1 MFRARRSL
9 IFDII
14 GVVQD
19 HSPEIEHRP
28 QMMECSCG
36 RQTPADRVACI
47 YCGSELVRPAGSTTP
62 LKINFQEFETWEKG
76 VVTVAVG
83 CSNEVD
89 IEQAAAVI
97 PLSADE
103 LDRLCRCG
111 FPIPISRLRTSA
123 EAEAVADRLAAAN
136 IRCIAIDEARLLPEI
151 EPVRLRK
158 IEIGTDGPVF
168 VTFNTNENI
177 CVAWSD
183 ITHVVYGTIFTS
195 QLDSLE
201 KRVRGGKRK
210 AIDGTAMTNDED
222 VLDIYITGHREGFRI
237 LPAGMD
243 FSFLA
248 GEMSLL
254 AADNMRRT
262 LDLLSD
268 RSTNARTNLS
278 YREIRGLLGH
288 TWPATRSKDSK
299 GTSGGMISGR
309 RFSSSLTTSNAAQ
322 FLRFSRLQSLDL

>member
-1 MFRARRSL
+1 MN
-9 IFDII
+9 FDII

-19 HSPEIEHRP
+19 QSPEIEHLP
-28 QMMECSCG
+28 QMMKCSCG
-36 RQTPADRVACI
+36 RQTPADRASCI
-47 YCGSELVRPAGSTTP
+47 YCGKELDRPSGSTTP
-62 LKINFQEFETWEKG
+62 LKINFQEFEAWEKG
-76 VVTVAVG
+76 FVTVVIG
-83 CSNEVD
+83 CTNEAG
-89 IEQAAAVI
+89 IAQAAAAV

-103 LDRLCRCG
+103 LHRLCRCG
-111 FPIPISRLRTSA
+111 FPVPIVRLRTA
-123 EAEAVADRLAAAN
+123 TEAEAVAERLAAAG
-136 IRCIAIDEARLLPEI
+136 IHCITLDEARLLPET
-151 EPVRLRK
+151 EPIRLRR
-158 IEIGTDGPVF
+158 IEIGADGPQF
-168 VTFNTNENI
+168 VTFNTNKKI
-177 CVAWSD
+177 DVAWSG
-183 ITHVVYGTIFTS
+183 IKHIVSGTIFTS

-201 KRVRGGKRK
+201 KRVKGGKRK

-222 VLDIYITGHREGFRI
+222 VLDIYISGHSEGFRI

-268 RSTNARTNLS
+268 RSTNARTNVS

-288 TWPATRSKDSK
+288 TWPVTSSKDSK